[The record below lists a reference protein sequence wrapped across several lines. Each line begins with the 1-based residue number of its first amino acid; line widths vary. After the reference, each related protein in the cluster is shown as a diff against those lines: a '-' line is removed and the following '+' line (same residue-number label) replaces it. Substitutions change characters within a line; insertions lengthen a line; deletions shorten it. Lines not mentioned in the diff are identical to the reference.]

1 MSQPCPDCGFQF
13 NCMCSLMPKL
23 TSEHNILLLMHPN
36 ELTRDTNTGQLLEQC
51 QLNIERVIWDRK
63 QPPAELLSLLAD
75 PSRYPVLLF
84 PSEESVTLEHVALQ
98 SQQQTKTPLF
108 MILDATWQEARKMIN
123 KSRWLESIPTMALS
137 ASADSQYQLR
147 RNQQQG
153 NLCTFEVAAHLLGQL
168 GEQNNQQKM
177 LTFFAHYLALF
188 QAEKSGHALKQ
199 SPSSRN

>member
-1 MSQPCPDCGFQF
+1 
-13 NCMCSLMPKL
+13 
-23 TSEHNILLLMHPN
+23 
-36 ELTRDTNTGQLLEQC
+36 
-51 QLNIERVIWDRK
+51 
-63 QPPAELLSLLAD
+63 
-75 PSRYPVLLF
+75 
-84 PSEESVTLEHVALQ
+84 
-98 SQQQTKTPLF
+98 
-108 MILDATWQEARKMIN
+108 MIN

-153 NLCTFEVAAHLLGQL
+153 NLCTFEVAAYLLGQL

-199 SPSSRN
+199 SPS

>member
-1 MSQPCPDCGFQF
+1 MSQPCPTCGFQF

-36 ELTRDTNTGQLLEQC
+36 ELKRDTNTGQLLEQC

-63 QPPAELLSLLAD
+63 QPPAELLTLLAD

-84 PSEESVTLEHVALQ
+84 PCEESITLEHVVLQ

-108 MILDATWQEARKMIN
+108 IILDATWQEARKMIN
-123 KSRWLESIPTMALS
+123 KSRWLEGIPTMGLS

-168 GEQNNQQKM
+168 GEQNNQQQM
-177 LTFFAHYLALF
+177 QRFFAHYLALF
-188 QAEKSGHALKQ
+188 QAEKSGHSLK
-199 SPSSRN
+199 R

>member
-1 MSQPCPDCGFQF
+1 MSQPCPTCGFQF

-36 ELTRDTNTGQLLEQC
+36 ELKRDTNTGQLLEQC

-84 PSEESVTLEHVALQ
+84 PCEESITLEDVVLQ

-108 MILDATWQEARKMIN
+108 IILDATWQEARKMIN
-123 KSRWLESIPTMALS
+123 KSRWLEGIPTMGLS

-153 NLCTFEVAAHLLGQL
+153 NLCTFVVAAHLLGQL
-168 GEQNNQQKM
+168 GEQNNQQQM
-177 LTFFAHYLALF
+177 QRFFAHYLALF
-188 QAEKSGHALKQ
+188 QAEKSGHALK
-199 SPSSRN
+199 R

>member
-1 MSQPCPDCGFQF
+1 MSQPCPTCGFQF

-36 ELTRDTNTGQLLEQC
+36 ELKRDTNTGQLLEQC

-84 PSEESVTLEHVALQ
+84 PCEESITLEDVVLQ

-108 MILDATWQEARKMIN
+108 IILDATWQEARKMIN
-123 KSRWLESIPTMALS
+123 KSLWLEGIPTMGLS

-153 NLCTFEVAAHLLGQL
+153 NLCTFEVVAHLLGQL
-168 GEQNNQQKM
+168 GEQNNQQQM
-177 LTFFAHYLALF
+177 QRFFAHYLSLF
-188 QAEKSGHALKQ
+188 QAEKSGHALK
-199 SPSSRN
+199 R

>member
-1 MSQPCPDCGFQF
+1 MSQPCPNCGFQF
-13 NCMCSLMPKL
+13 NCMCSLVPKL

-51 QLNIERVIWDRK
+51 QLNIERVTWDRK
-63 QPPAELLSLLAD
+63 QPPVELLARLAD
-75 PSRYPVLLF
+75 PSLYPVLLF

-108 MILDATWQEARKMIN
+108 IILDATWQEARKMIN

-137 ASADSQYQLR
+137 TSADSQYQLR

-199 SPSSRN
+199 SPS

>member
-1 MSQPCPDCGFQF
+1 MSQSCPTCGFQF

-23 TSEHNILLLMHPN
+23 NSKHNILLLMHPN
-36 ELTRDTNTGQLLEQC
+36 ELKRDTNTGQLLEQC

-63 QPPAELLSLLAD
+63 QPPAELLTLLAD

-84 PSEESVTLEHVALQ
+84 PCEESITLEHVVLQ

-108 MILDATWQEARKMIN
+108 IILDATWQEARKMIN
-123 KSRWLESIPTMALS
+123 KSRWLEGIPTMGLS

-168 GEQNNQQKM
+168 GEQNNQQQM
-177 LTFFAHYLALF
+177 QRFFAHYLALF
-188 QAEKSGHALKQ
+188 QAEKSGHALK
-199 SPSSRN
+199 R

>member
-1 MSQPCPDCGFQF
+1 MSQPCPTCGFQF

-36 ELTRDTNTGQLLEQC
+36 ELKRDTNTGQLLEQC

-84 PSEESVTLEHVALQ
+84 PCEESITLEDVVLQ

-108 MILDATWQEARKMIN
+108 IILDATWQEARKMIN
-123 KSRWLESIPTMALS
+123 KSRWLEGIPTMGLS

-168 GEQNNQQKM
+168 GEQNNQQQM
-177 LTFFAHYLALF
+177 QRFFAHYLALF
-188 QAEKSGHALKQ
+188 QAERSGHALK
-199 SPSSRN
+199 R

>member
-1 MSQPCPDCGFQF
+1 MSQPCPTCGFQF

-36 ELTRDTNTGQLLEQC
+36 ELKRDTNTGQLLEQC

-63 QPPAELLSLLAD
+63 QPPAESLTLLAD

-84 PSEESVTLEHVALQ
+84 PCEESITLEHVVLQ

-108 MILDATWQEARKMIN
+108 IILDATWQEARKMIN
-123 KSRWLESIPTMALS
+123 KSRWLEGIPTMGLS

-168 GEQNNQQKM
+168 GEQNNQQQM
-177 LTFFAHYLALF
+177 QRFFAHYLALF
-188 QAEKSGHALKQ
+188 QAEKSGHALK
-199 SPSSRN
+199 R

>member
-1 MSQPCPDCGFQF
+1 MSQPCPNCGFQF
-13 NCMCSLMPKL
+13 NCMCSLVPKL

-63 QPPAELLSLLAD
+63 QPPAELLTLLAD

-84 PSEESVTLEHVALQ
+84 PCEESITLEHVVLQ
-98 SQQQTKTPLF
+98 SQQQTKNPLF
-108 MILDATWQEARKMIN
+108 IILDSTWQEARKMIN
-123 KSRWLESIPTMALS
+123 KSRWLESIPTMELS

-199 SPSSRN
+199 SPS

>member
-1 MSQPCPDCGFQF
+1 MSQPCPTCGFQF

-36 ELTRDTNTGQLLEQC
+36 ELKRDTNTGQLLEQC

-63 QPPAELLSLLAD
+63 QPPAELLTLLAD

-84 PSEESVTLEHVALQ
+84 PCEESITLEHVVLQ

-108 MILDATWQEARKMIN
+108 IILDATWQEARKMIN
-123 KSRWLESIPTMALS
+123 KSRWLEGIPTMGLS

-168 GEQNNQQKM
+168 GEQNNQQQM
-177 LTFFAHYLALF
+177 QRFFAHYLALF
-188 QAEKSGHALKQ
+188 QAEKSGHTLK
-199 SPSSRN
+199 R